1 MAEPAEETAV
11 EPASG
16 SGKTTKILVIVGIC
30 VTGLAAGG
38 GLYWAGVIP
47 GMQEPEEVVE
57 VPPDVNHVL
66 ALDPLVVNLSNEGEM
81 RYVRIQLTFGLASED
96 PESKG
101 EEQMVFM
108 PKLKDFLLTTLGKW
122 KLEDLV
128 SPVAKQKLKSELLS
142 GVREL
147 VPEEFGQVLEVYV
160 TELIVQ

>member
-1 MAEPAEETAV
+1 MAEPAEGTAV

-16 SGKTTKILVIVGIC
+16 SSKTTKILVIVGIC

-57 VPPDVNHVL
+57 VPPEVNHVL
-66 ALDPLVVNLSNEGEM
+66 RLDPLLVNFPNEGEM
-81 RYVRIQLTFGLASED
+81 RYVRIQLAFGLVKEDPDSED
-96 PESKG
+96 PGS
-101 EEQMVFM
+101 MLFM
-108 PKLKDFLLTTLGKW
+108 PKLKDYLLTTLGKW
-122 KLEDLV
+122 KLEELV

-142 GVREL
+142 GVRKL
-147 VPEEFGQVLEVYV
+147 VPEECGQVLEVYV